1 MIRVARAL
9 VVREFIE
16 RTRDRWVLVISVLFA
31 LLAAGVSLYAR
42 GADTHAAYLAG
53 PSLVTLTSLLVPL
66 VALILGHDAI
76 AGERERNTLGL
87 LLSLPISK
95 LNIVVAKFLGR
106 LVALAT
112 AIGVGLGVAVLI
124 APAAERGILLQLF
137 IPTLLLGAAFLAAG
151 LVISA
156 SVTRLATATSLVV
169 ACWFVFVFFY
179 DLGLLA
185 LLVGTDGAIGDAWI
199 ARLVELN
206 PVGLYR
212 MEMMA
217 TFAGPAMFQDLG
229 IDMASIQGAGLVLRW
244 SLAILIP
251 LGLSGL
257 LLSLRKVE
265 R

>member
-1 MIRVARAL
+1 MNRVVRAL
-9 VVREFIE
+9 AVREFVE

-42 GADTHAAYLAG
+42 GADTNAAYLAG

-95 LNIVVAKFLGR
+95 RDVVLAKFVGR
-106 LVALAT
+106 LAALAT
-112 AIGVGLGVAVLI
+112 AIGVGLGAAVLI
-124 APAAERGILLQLF
+124 APAGERIVLLQL
-137 IPTLLLGAAFLAAG
+137 IVPTLLLGAAFLAAG
-151 LVISA
+151 LLISA
-156 SVTRLATATSLVV
+156 LVARLATATSLVV
-169 ACWFVFVFFY
+169 ATWFALVFFY

-185 LLVGTDGAIGDAWI
+185 LLIGTDGAIGDTWI

-212 MEMMA
+212 IQMMQAFAGAA
-217 TFAGPAMFQDLG
+217 TFQDMGVAVAGVGPA
-229 IDMASIQGAGLVLRW
+229 GLIVRW
-244 SLAILIP
+244 ALAILIP
-251 LGLSGL
+251 LALSGT